1 MLIAQITDIHLGF
14 ERDDPGEVNRR
25 RLDQVVRRLCEMQ
38 PRPDLLLCTGDLTE
52 RGDRQSFQRLKEAL
66 APLPFPYHLVVGN
79 HDLRGPL
86 LEVFP
91 ETKTERG
98 FVQYAIDEHPLRILV
113 LDTLEESRHAGA
125 FGPERAR
132 WLAAR
137 LDEAPDRPTLIVLH
151 HPPAWTGIDWMTL
164 GAEETWAPRLTGIVQ
179 GRRQVVGAIAGHM
192 HRPIIAPWA
201 GTCLRVCASVAPQ
214 VTLELAPM
222 DLDRPDGRPLIQVEP
237 PAFALHHWTPQTG
250 LITHFGRV
258 EESETLLR
266 YDDRIQPTL
275 RRFAEE
281 RGREPAYPPQAPAA
295 SEPVAR
301 AAAERKGGRG
311 LWARLTGRGSARSPQ
326 SAAVERPGRS

>member
-14 ERDDPGEVNRR
+14 ERGNPGELNRQ
-25 RLDQVVRRLCEMQ
+25 RLDQVVRRLCAMQ

-52 RGDRQSFQRLKEAL
+52 RGDLDSFRRLREAL
-66 APLPFPYHLVVGN
+66 EPLPFPYHLVVGN

-86 LEVFP
+86 LAAFP
-91 ETKTERG
+91 ETKTDRG
-98 FVQYAIDEHPLRILV
+98 FIQYAIDDHPLRILV
-113 LDTLEESRHAGA
+113 LDTLEENRHAGA

-132 WLAAR
+132 WLTAR

-164 GAEETWAPRLTGIVQ
+164 GPEETWAPRLSAIVE

-214 VTLELAPM
+214 VALELAPI
-222 DLDRPDGRPLIQVEP
+222 DLDRPDGRPLIQAEAP
-237 PAFALHHWTPQTG
+237 GFALHHWTPQTG
-250 LITHFGRV
+250 LVTHFGRV

-266 YDDRIQPTL
+266 YDDRFQPVL
-275 RRFAEE
+275 RRFADE
-281 RGREPAYPPQAPAA
+281 RGREPAYAPQAP
-295 SEPVAR
+295 EPAPAAR
-301 AAAERKGGRG
+301 AASGTRTGRRG
-311 LWARLTGRGSARSPQ
+311 LWAWLARIGSRARQ
-326 SAAVERPGRS
+326 AEV